1 MAGKRKTGRKKD
13 ATNRGLPELDF
24 VVNEFGHIQ
33 SNLDIDQ
40 INEFLDRHV
49 GDRKLA
55 ERKPEE
61 EKNRK
66 TSGQKPGKRP

>member
-1 MAGKRKTGRKKD
+1 MAGKRKTDRKKD
-13 ATNRGLPELDF
+13 AANRGLPNLDF

-55 ERKPEE
+55 ERTPDTDKD
-61 EKNRK
+61 KK
-66 TSGQKPGKRP
+66 TSGQKPRKGS